1 MGNLKK
7 DDAFYSSE
15 ERAARFEALFMKCVR
30 TSVTKAG
37 RPKKKGKEEM
47 KIISRYVHGSADS
60 TDTDVVYSVD
70 TLPSLDVCK
79 KFCSASPSENR
90 NLMTVRDG
98 IVTAVY
104 KGTPDEL
111 NNSLLRTYSLHPQ
124 TDPLSVTRAV
134 ERNVPLKIVRSVRI
148 MLSHLSRTSVR
159 PQVKAALRGSW
170 ELRLNVIGIVDLAS
184 LDFSSSKA
192 SREDIFKILAFQIG
206 QATGL
211 ISSPQKEF
219 YTKAEIAGAFPV
231 LRPFLYR
238 DASAPAE
245 TLTSVLGK
253 FVRDV
258 RNIPFEEP
266 ADGIV
271 RFIPYGTSVDL
282 KTEQIVPLP
291 EKKAII

>member
-1 MGNLKK
+1 
-7 DDAFYSSE
+7 
-15 ERAARFEALFMKCVR
+15 
-30 TSVTKAG
+30 
-37 RPKKKGKEEM
+37 M

-70 TLPSLDVCK
+70 ALPSPDECK

-111 NNSLLRTYSLHPQ
+111 NNSLLRTYPLHLQ
-124 TDPLSVTRAV
+124 TDPLSVTRTV
-134 ERNVPLKIVRSVRI
+134 KRNVPLKIVRSMRI

-159 PQVKAALRGSW
+159 PQVKAALRGGW
-170 ELRLNVIGIVDLAS
+170 ELRLNTIGIVDLAS
-184 LDFSSSKA
+184 LDFSSTKA
-192 SREDIFKILAFQIG
+192 LREDVFKIFAFQIG
-206 QATGL
+206 QVAGL
-211 ISSPQKEF
+211 ISSPQEEF
-219 YTKAEIAGAFPV
+219 YTKAEIAGAFPA

-266 ADGIV
+266 SDGIV
-271 RFIPYGTSVDL
+271 NFIPYGTSVDL
-282 KTEQIVPLP
+282 RTEQIVLPP
-291 EKKAII
+291 EKNSPSGEKN